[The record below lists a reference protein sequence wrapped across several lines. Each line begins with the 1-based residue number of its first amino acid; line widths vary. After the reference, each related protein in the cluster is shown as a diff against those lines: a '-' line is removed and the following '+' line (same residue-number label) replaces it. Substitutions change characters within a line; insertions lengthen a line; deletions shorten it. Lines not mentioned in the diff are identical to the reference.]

1 MFTFKKKLVAP
12 GADLPASLPWV
23 GGGERAASDMN
34 VPSLLDEM
42 RVALASETAMRLE
55 LQIALKTID
64 PGHPLVSPGRR
75 DTPEWKWA
83 TVGRFEE
90 VMDVFRR
97 ENGNQQFHDYI
108 DAVTVRDPVLNSRE
122 RNAAA
127 QVLAGLLPIYDIL
140 MAMTLDPSLDAAH
153 REAITDS
160 LQQCEKVF
168 SAAGAVEVGL
178 KGEKFD
184 PLLHESVLQVPAA
197 DEQGRGVVAE
207 VRRPGL
213 QVGVRLLRPALVV
226 VSV

>member
-1 MFTFKKKLVAP
+1 VFTFKKKLIAP
-12 GADLPASLPWV
+12 WADSPDLPSGAGGRERGADDIGVS
-23 GGGERAASDMN
+23 
-34 VPSLLDEM
+34 SLLDEM

-83 TVGRFEE
+83 TVGRFGE

-108 DAVTVRDPVLNSRE
+108 DSVAVRDSVLNSRE

-140 MAMTLDPSLDAAH
+140 MGMVQDPFLDVAR
-153 REAITDS
+153 REAIADS
-160 LQQCEKVF
+160 LQQCENVF
-168 SAAGAVEVGL
+168 SATGAVEVGL

-184 PLLHESVLQVPAA
+184 PLLHEAVLQVPAT

-213 QVGVRLLRPALVV
+213 QIGVRLLRPALVV